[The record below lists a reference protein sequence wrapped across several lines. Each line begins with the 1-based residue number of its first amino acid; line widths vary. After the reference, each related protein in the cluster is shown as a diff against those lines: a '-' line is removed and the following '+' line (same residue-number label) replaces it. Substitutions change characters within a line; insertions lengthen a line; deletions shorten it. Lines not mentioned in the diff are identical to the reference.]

1 MGFGVWGLGFGVRG
15 CGFGDSGLG
24 VWGLGLGVWVF
35 GFGVWGLGSGVCLGC
50 GCRVL
55 GAGMKVWGE
64 GCRVLVQGVGSRVL
78 CGQAMHLHQDS
89 ENDNSGYGKAAERKR
104 NTLIDIDLR
113 MANAMPA
120 VFKSWLKSPDSGQ
133 TEASTRKKIKSSE
146 TQCGPFPSGF
156 RIWI

>member
-1 MGFGVWGLGFGVRG
+1 MKGVGFWFRVWGLG
-15 CGFGDSGLG
+15 
-24 VWGLGLGVWVF
+24 
-35 GFGVWGLGSGVCLGC
+35 CLGC
-50 GCRVL
+50 
-55 GAGMKVWGE
+55 
-64 GCRVLVQGVGSRVL
+64 SL
-78 CGQAMHLHQDS
+78 CDQAMRLHEDS
-89 ENDNSGYGKAAERKR
+89 ENDNSGYGIAAERKR

-113 MANAMPA
+113 MANTMPA